1 MRQQQI
7 GKHWGEYLQEAV
19 RYRLGLADDDISNV
33 RGQLER
39 IVDCVCNRHGV
50 PRDTA
55 ELEIYKGLLR
65 LTAGNSCAPPSMRS
79 DNANP

>member
-1 MRQQQI
+1 MATQRI

-19 RYRLGLADDDISNV
+19 RYWLGLTDDDNSNV

-39 IVDCVCNRHGV
+39 IVECVCDRHGV
-50 PRDTA
+50 PRHTA

-65 LTAGNSCAPPSMRS
+65 LTASNSCAAPSLRS
-79 DNANP
+79 NNANP